1 MASYDQMNAF
11 PLGNKTISDQLIQ
24 AENRPSGFDY
34 LRLFLSVGVLLDHSI
49 EISYGFDASL
59 VIWLWRGPLHP
70 LLYFIVPSFF
80 ALSGFLVA
88 GSLERN
94 TVPAF
99 LTLRFIRIVPALC
112 VEVLISALF
121 LGTFLTSLSLRDYF
135 SHPEFWRYLAN
146 IVGWVHRDLPGV
158 FENRFPPNHVNGSLW
173 TVPFELDCY
182 IAIAALGIAG
192 LAKRPIFFTSAA
204 IVAMLAFSAKAAF
217 TSSFIFG
224 GGVLVLSFLFGVA
237 IYLVRNTLPFS
248 LPLFVLS
255 FALSLV
261 FLYFAATFYL
271 ATPFV
276 AYSTAYIGLLNPRRT
291 LLVRGA
297 DYSYGIYLYG
307 YPFQQAAFQ
316 LLPGGT
322 FWLLNIVYAVLS
334 SGAAAYLS
342 WTFVEKRVLERRAAA
357 LLRVAKSME
366 WLRLFFTACAN
377 ALRRGIR

>member
-1 MASYDQMNAF
+1 MNAF
-11 PLGNKTISDQLIQ
+11 PFGNRMISDQLIR

-34 LRLFLSVGVLLDHSI
+34 LRLFLSIGVLLTHSI
-49 EISYGFDASL
+49 DICYGWHASL

-70 LLYFIVPSFF
+70 MFYFIVPSFF

-94 TVPAF
+94 TIPAF
-99 LTLRFIRIVPALC
+99 LTLRFIRIFPALC

-121 LGTFLTSLSLRDYF
+121 LGTLLTSLSLRDYF
-135 SHPEFWRYLAN
+135 SHPEFWRYLGN
-146 IVGWVHRDLPGV
+146 IVGWVHFDLPGV
-158 FENRFPPNHVNGSLW
+158 FENRSPPNRVNGSLW

-192 LAKRPIFFTSAA
+192 LAKRPILFTSAA
-204 IVAMLAFSAKAAF
+204 IVAMLALSAKGAF
-217 TSSFIFG
+217 TSFFILG
-224 GGVLVLSFLFGVA
+224 GNHPGGVLILSFLFGAA
-237 IYLVRNTLPFS
+237 IYLVRKTLPFS

-255 FALSLV
+255 FTLSLV
-261 FLYFAATFYL
+261 FFYFAATFYL

-276 AYSTAYIGLLNPRRT
+276 AYSTAYIGLLNPRRM

-377 ALRRGIR
+377 ALGRGIR

>member
-1 MASYDQMNAF
+1 MNAL
-11 PLGNKTISDQLIQ
+11 PLRNKTISDRLIQ

-34 LRLFLSVGVLLDHSI
+34 LRLFLSISVLLSHSI
-49 EISYGFDASL
+49 GICYGWSAPI
-59 VIWLWRGPLHP
+59 VIWLWHGPPHP
-70 LLYFIVPSFF
+70 MLYFIVPSFF

-99 LTLRFIRIVPALC
+99 LTLRFIRIFPALC

-121 LGTFLTSLSLRDYF
+121 LGTLLTSLSLRDYF
-135 SHPEFWRYLAN
+135 SHPEFWRYLGN
-146 IVGWVHRDLPGV
+146 IVGWVHFDLPGV
-158 FENRFPPNHVNGSLW
+158 FENRPPPNRVNGSLW
-173 TVPFELDCY
+173 TVPFELNCY
-182 IAIAALGIAG
+182 IAIAALGMAG
-192 LAKRPIFFTSAA
+192 LVKRPMLFTSAA
-204 IVAMLAFSAKAAF
+204 AFGMLALSAKAAF
-217 TSSFIFG
+217 TGFFIVG
-224 GGVLVLSFLFGVA
+224 GNAPGGVLILSFLFGAA

-248 LPLFVLS
+248 FPLFVLS
-255 FALSLV
+255 FTLSLV
-261 FLYFAATFYL
+261 CFYFGAMFYF

-322 FWLLNIVYAVLS
+322 FWLLNIVYTVLS
-334 SGAAAYLS
+334 SGAAACLS
-342 WTFVEKRVLERRAAA
+342 WTFVERRVLDRRAAA
-357 LLRVAKSME
+357 LLRVAKAME
-366 WLRLFFTACAN
+366 WLQWFFAACAN
-377 ALRRGIR
+377 ALGRCIR